1 MFLTHVFLCAVLNE
15 AEESSEGRV
24 RLIIRKI
31 EKKMQ
36 ETNMGGLQVNIMPV
50 TNVFS
55 QCLLKAN
62 NRKHSHFQEV
72 KQ

>member
-36 ETNMGGLQVNIMPV
+36 ETNMGGLQVNTTAASSVCLIAFSYYSTVGNKV
-50 TNVFS
+50 TS
-55 QCLLKAN
+55 
-62 NRKHSHFQEV
+62 
-72 KQ
+72 